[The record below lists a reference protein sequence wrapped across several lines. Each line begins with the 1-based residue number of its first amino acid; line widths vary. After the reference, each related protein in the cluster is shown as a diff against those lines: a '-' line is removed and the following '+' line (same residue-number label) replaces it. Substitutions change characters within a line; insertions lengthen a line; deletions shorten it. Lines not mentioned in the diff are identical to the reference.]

1 MSKRTLIRRISLML
15 IASLLLIPPS
25 RSAAAVDPAQTPADQ
40 DLVIH
45 QHFDG
50 GTEGWFKRGRRR

>member
-1 MSKRTLIRRISLML
+1 ML